1 LNAMKPCIAVVLGT
15 RPEAIKL
22 LPVIDQLAC
31 ATWCRV
37 ELLASG
43 QQRLL
48 LRQALAGSPWS
59 ALNVPPTPPST
70 SDAAKRLELLAQ
82 QLRPAM
88 AGLRPDLVVV
98 HGDTATAMAGALV
111 AAELGLR
118 IAHVEA
124 GLRTYDLGHP
134 YPEEA
139 YRQAIAKLSWLHFAP
154 TETAAAN
161 LIRESIP
168 PAQVYVTGNTVV
180 DALLRDSPPAH
191 ALSGAIGE
199 GIFALVTLHR
209 RELEPHLDAVLEGLG
224 LVLDGHPELRMLILA
239 HPNQVATQRLQDGL
253 RHRGQVQWLEPLQH
267 AGFLALLG
275 SSALV
280 ITDSGGVQ
288 EEAACLGVPG
298 VIVRKA
304 TERQELLASG
314 RLRLAGFDAQ
324 AIRAAADWALGLG
337 PLAGEPAL
345 LGDGQAAR
353 HIERALRRAL
363 VVHAAHG

>member
-1 LNAMKPCIAVVLGT
+1 MKPCIGVVLGT

-22 LPVIDQLAC
+22 LPVIDQLTC
-31 ATWCRV
+31 AAWCRV

-43 QQRLL
+43 QQGLL
-48 LRQALAGSPWS
+48 LRQALARSRWCE
-59 ALNVPPTPPST
+59 LNVPPMPPST
-70 SDAAKRLELLAQ
+70 CDAAKRLELLVQ

-88 AGLRPDLVVV
+88 ARLRPDLVMV
-98 HGDTATAMAGALV
+98 HGDTATAMAGAQV
-111 AAELGLR
+111 AAELGIR

-134 YPEEA
+134 YPEEG
-139 YRQAIAKLSWLHFAP
+139 YRQAIARLSWLHFAP

-168 PAQVYVTGNTVV
+168 PAQVHVTGNTIV
-180 DALLRDSPPAH
+180 DALLRDSPPAQ
-191 ALSGAIGE
+191 GVPEVTGD
-199 GIFALVTLHR
+199 GVFAVVTLHR
-209 RELEPHLDAVLEGLG
+209 RELEPHLGTVLEGLG
-224 LVLDGHPELRMLILA
+224 LVLDGHPELRMLIPA

-253 RHRGQVQWLEPLQH
+253 RHRSQVQWLEPLQH
-267 AGFLALLG
+267 ACFLTVLRR
-275 SSALV
+275 SSLV

-314 RLRLAGFDAQ
+314 RVRLAGFDAH
-324 AIRAAADWALGLG
+324 AIRAAVDWALDLG
-337 PLAGEPAL
+337 PPVGASAL
-345 LGDGQAAR
+345 LGDGQAAK

-363 VVHAAHG
+363 VVRAANR